1 MRRHLPGLG
10 GLSMLST
17 LATLAVGCLID
28 GAIVALLAYMTDGRR
43 GARRFHGT
51 PHTGAS
57 RNPLG
62 VETELLPRWP
72 ARPEINSRV
81 SSSSWSTLHM
91 TPRVAATVSS
101 GSRSPFGT
109 PKWWRN
115 SS

>member
-1 MRRHLPGLG
+1 VRRHLPGLG

-72 ARPEINSRV
+72 AREGLPC
-81 SSSSWSTLHM
+81 
-91 TPRVAATVSS
+91 S
-101 GSRSPFGT
+101 GR
-109 PKWWRN
+109 
-115 SS
+115 